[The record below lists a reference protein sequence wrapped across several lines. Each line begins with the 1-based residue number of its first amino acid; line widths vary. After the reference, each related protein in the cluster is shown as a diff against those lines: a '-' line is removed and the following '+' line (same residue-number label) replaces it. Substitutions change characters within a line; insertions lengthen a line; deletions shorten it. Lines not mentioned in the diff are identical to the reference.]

1 MSICLTHKNKNLKLN
16 QRRSFLPKMTYNE
29 TVRAKA
35 KNPNG
40 IDFKFSEDRILA
52 DLQEYVEAT
61 YDSHYAQT
69 KSYQATEIIID
80 QGHGTG
86 FCMGNIMKYAQRYGK
101 KEGHNKADLMKVIHY
116 AIIQLSQD
124 HYKE

>member
-1 MSICLTHKNKNLKLN
+1 MPKKLTYNQ
-16 QRRSFLPKMTYNE
+16 QRRAE
-29 TVRAKA
+29 E

-86 FCMGNIMKYAQRYGK
+86 FLYGQYY
-101 KEGHNKADLMKVIHY
+101 EICSTLW
-116 AIIQLSQD
+116 
-124 HYKE
+124 

>member
-1 MSICLTHKNKNLKLN
+1 
-16 QRRSFLPKMTYNE
+16 MTYNE

-101 KEGHNKADLMKVIHY
+101 KDGFNRKDLFKVIHY
-116 AIIQLSQD
+116 AIIALSD
-124 HYKE
+124 TINRGRIVGAPCSG

>member
-29 TVRAKA
+29 TVRAA
-35 KNPNG
+35 EKNKKG
-40 IDFKFSEDRILA
+40 IDFKFNEDRILA
-52 DLQEYVEAT
+52 DLQQYVEAT

-116 AIIQLSQD
+116 AMIQLSTD
-124 HYKE
+124 HYK

>member
-1 MSICLTHKNKNLKLN
+1 
-16 QRRSFLPKMTYNE
+16 MTYNE
-29 TVRAKA
+29 TVRAAA
-35 KNPNG
+35 KNPNK

-86 FCMGNIMKYAQRYGK
+86 FCMGNVDKYSNRYGK
-101 KEGHNKADLMKVIHY
+101 KGTAADARKDLMKVLHY
-116 AIIQLSQD
+116 ALLQLYVHD
-124 HYKE
+124 NELG

>member
-1 MSICLTHKNKNLKLN
+1 
-16 QRRSFLPKMTYNE
+16 MTYNE

-35 KNPNG
+35 KNPNE
-40 IDFKFSEDRILA
+40 IDFKFDEDLILA
-52 DLQEYVEAT
+52 DIQQYVEAT

-101 KEGHNKADLMKVIHY
+101 KEGHNKADLMKVIHN
-116 AIIQLSQD
+116 AIIQLSTD
-124 HYKE
+124 HYKEK

>member
-1 MSICLTHKNKNLKLN
+1 M
-16 QRRSFLPKMTYNE
+16 PKMTYNE
-29 TVRAKA
+29 TVRASA

-40 IDFKFSEDRILA
+40 IDFKFSEDLILA
-52 DLQEYVEAT
+52 DIQQYVEAT

-86 FCMGNIMKYAQRYGK
+86 FCMGNIDKYSNRYGK
-101 KEGHNKADLMKVIHY
+101 KGNKIEQRKDLVKIMLMDKFQ
-116 AIIQLSQD
+116 AI
-124 HYKE
+124 YGR